1 MEYINNI
8 IGITKK
14 SPTDPFQIQFRYIY
28 NPDLITLYLPDG
40 KIFLPGMSYEGY
52 PLTEV
57 DNDMYEV
64 LKIIFSSIESYPY
77 SWELNGQKLDAY
89 GFDLYDEGNRLR
101 FSPTALKTVQDFI
114 GYQPESVLEYIYNQP
129 SFAYSPFLTKL
140 SINLEKTSVISEFAI
155 QLQSVDPVRVA
166 AFVYESSLSGEGH
179 PMVVNLDELQVK
191 ESNESLWISFG
202 KPIVVKRM
210 TITLAQDNIY
220 KAIPLKNPESKKEKE
235 EILNLIEKYAR
246 IEDEF
251 NG

>member
-1 MEYINNI
+1 M
-8 IGITKK
+8 
-14 SPTDPFQIQFRYIY
+14 
-28 NPDLITLYLPDG
+28 
-40 KIFLPGMSYEGY
+40 
-52 PLTEV
+52 
-57 DNDMYEV
+57 
-64 LKIIFSSIESYPY
+64 
-77 SWELNGQKLDAY
+77 
-89 GFDLYDEGNRLR
+89 
-101 FSPTALKTVQDFI
+101 
-114 GYQPESVLEYIYNQP
+114 
-129 SFAYSPFLTKL
+129 
-140 SINLEKTSVISEFAI
+140 
-155 QLQSVDPVRVA
+155 DPVRVA